1 MIGNSTK
8 KNFTH
13 HTTSGLIYENI
24 AFESEFMILK
34 KKIACIGGADI
45 SRGEDA
51 GASMGRTA

>member
-34 KKIACIGGADI
+34 KEKKLLA
-45 SRGEDA
+45 
-51 GASMGRTA
+51 